1 MAAKGISIPV
11 TGNTAPLR
19 KSLAQTER
27 QLQRFSK
34 QANAEMKSTAKAFAV
49 AAAGAVFMASKMNAA
64 YEEMSTANARI
75 LQVATSMGLFGNQTA
90 IVADRLQKLA
100 RATALQTGVDANSIK
115 MTQAKLLTFKELA
128 ATADVAGGAFDRATA
143 AAIDMA
149 AAGFG
154 EASANAVQLGKALND
169 PIKGITALARS
180 GISFTDQEKEKIRT
194 LVESNRMLE
203 AQSTILSAIETQV
216 KGTAAATA
224 NASDRM
230 KEGMRVVKEEI
241 GRGLAPAFE
250 SLATY
255 TISFGN
261 WAEKNGPIIAAVAT
275 SFGLLA
281 VAITGVKAAMA
292 VATAASAAY
301 AFAQTG
307 LAAATLSVQIAT
319 GIGIATAI
327 AAAGVIAVV
336 TKKVYDNAKAHRDAS
351 AAALLLAGSNT
362 ILIDSMEKLNNFIGP
377 MSPEQRKAITDRI
390 KLTTAGANAEKKAK
404 IDAAKAAAKAAT
416 EAEKKRFTDFKEKVK
431 QAQDQLRA
439 YVKSIADA
447 INSEVSLGKAF
458 SDASALQADAQQKI
472 IDEQKSAESDL
483 TDALKERSKAYA
495 DLHQTKVTGDA
506 KKYGAAL
513 EMVAAAEAE
522 VAKAQNAKNIAAG
535 KEAKPK
541 NYSQIFAEQI
551 AAAKNFATNVKQL
564 VQAGLGKAGLAQIL
578 DLGPVAGSQVAKDLL
593 AGTGGMTVGSLNAD
607 LAGIEAS
614 GLAAGMAIPGMAEA
628 IGAEPVVYN
637 NEYFITIQA
646 GMSAPTDI
654 AKTVETVLQT
664 YGGTQGGIAVTTKPK
679 KAAPKKKAPKKA
691 KR

>member
-19 KSLAQTER
+19 KSLASAER

-34 QANAEMKSTAKAFAV
+34 QANANLKSSAAAFAV
-49 AAAGAVFMASKMNAA
+49 AGGAAAAAATRIFTGFEKAEQANDRVLQIAKSMA
-64 YEEMSTANARI
+64 
-75 LQVATSMGLFGNQTA
+75 LFGAETGK
-90 IVADRLQKLA
+90 VTLRLTTLADQLERETG
-100 RATALQTGVDANSIK
+100 ATAESIK
-115 MTQAKLLTFKELA
+115 ETQAKLLTFKQIA
-128 ATADVAGGAFDRATA
+128 VTANEAGGAFDRATK
-143 AAIDMA
+143 AAIDLA

-154 EASANAVQLGKALND
+154 EVTTNAVQLGKALND

-180 GISFTDQEKEKIRT
+180 GVSFTDVEKEKIRT
-194 LVESNRMLE
+194 LVESNKMLE
-203 AQSTILSAIETQV
+203 AQGVILSAIETQV
-216 KGTAAATA
+216 QGTAAATLTGSTKMK
-224 NASDRM
+224 NAIGEITD
-230 KEGMRVVKEEI
+230 EI
-241 GRGLAPAFE
+241 GAGLEPAFIAMTD
-250 SLATY
+250 LAVKFST
-255 TISFGN
+255 
-261 WAEKNGPIIAAVAT
+261 WAAANGPTVAAVAT

-327 AAAGVIAVV
+327 AAAATIAVV

-362 ILIDSMEKLNNFIGP
+362 ILINSMEELDKFVGP

-390 KLTTAGANAEKKAK
+390 KLSTAGANAEKKAK

-416 EAEKKRFTDFKEKVK
+416 EAEKKRFADFKEKVK

-522 VAKAQNAKNIAAG
+522 VAKAQNAKNVAAG

-551 AAAKNFATNVKQL
+551 AAAKNFATSVKQL
-564 VQAGLGKAGLAQIL
+564 VQAGLGRSGLQQIL
-578 DLGPVAGSQVAKDLL
+578 DLGPVAGAQVAKDLL
-593 AGTGGMTVGSLNAD
+593 SGASGMTVGSLNAD

>member
-1 MAAKGISIPV
+1 MAAKSISIPV

-19 KSLAQTER
+19 KSLASAER

-34 QANAEMKSTAKAFAV
+34 QANANLKSSAAAFAV
-49 AAAGAVFMASKMNAA
+49 AGGAAAAAATRIFTGFEKAEQANDRVLQIAKSMA
-64 YEEMSTANARI
+64 
-75 LQVATSMGLFGNQTA
+75 LFGAETGK
-90 IVADRLQKLA
+90 VTLRLTTLADQLERETG
-100 RATALQTGVDANSIK
+100 ATAESIK
-115 MTQAKLLTFKELA
+115 ETQAKLLTFKQIA
-128 ATADVAGGAFDRATA
+128 VTANEAGGAFDRATK
-143 AAIDMA
+143 AAIDLA

-154 EASANAVQLGKALND
+154 EVTTNAVQLGKALND

-180 GISFTDQEKEKIRT
+180 GVSFTDVEKEKIRT
-194 LVESNRMLE
+194 LVESNKMLE
-203 AQSTILSAIETQV
+203 AQGVILSAIETQV
-216 KGTAAATA
+216 QGTAAATLTGSTKMK
-224 NASDRM
+224 NAIGEITD
-230 KEGMRVVKEEI
+230 EI
-241 GRGLAPAFE
+241 GAGLEPAFIAMTD
-250 SLATY
+250 LAVKFST
-255 TISFGN
+255 
-261 WAEKNGPIIAAVAT
+261 WAAANGPTVAAVAT

-351 AAALLLAGSNT
+351 AAALMLAGSNT
-362 ILIDSMEKLNNFIGP
+362 ILITSMEELDKFVGP

-390 KLTTAGANAEKKAK
+390 KLSTAGANAEKKAK

-458 SDASALQADAQQKI
+458 SDASALQADAQQQI

-522 VAKAQNAKNIAAG
+522 VAKAQNAKNVAAG

-551 AAAKNFATNVKQL
+551 AAAKNFATSVKQL
-564 VQAGLGKAGLAQIL
+564 VQAGLGRSGLQQIL
-578 DLGPVAGSQVAKDLL
+578 DLGPVAGAQVAKDLL
-593 AGTGGMTVGSLNAD
+593 AGASGMTVGSLNAD
-607 LAGIEAS
+607 LADLEAS
-614 GLAAGMAIPGMAEA
+614 GLAAGMAIPGMSEA
-628 IGAEPVVYN
+628 IGAEAFRAAP
-637 NEYFITIQA
+637 NEYYITIEA

-654 AKTVETVLQT
+654 AKTVESVLQT
-664 YGGTQGGIAVTTKPK
+664 YGATQGGIAVATKAK
-679 KAAPKKKAPKKA
+679 KAAPKKKPKK
-691 KR
+691 K

>member
-1 MAAKGISIPV
+1 MAAKSISIPV

-19 KSLAQTER
+19 KSLASAER

-34 QANAEMKSTAKAFAV
+34 QANANLKSSAAAFAV
-49 AAAGAVFMASKMNAA
+49 AGGAAAAAATRIFTGFEKTEQANDRVLQIAKSMA
-64 YEEMSTANARI
+64 
-75 LQVATSMGLFGNQTA
+75 LFGAETGK
-90 IVADRLQKLA
+90 VTLRLTTLADQLERETG
-100 RATALQTGVDANSIK
+100 ATAESIK
-115 MTQAKLLTFKELA
+115 ETQAKLLTFKQIA
-128 ATADVAGGAFDRATA
+128 VTANEAGGAFDRATK
-143 AAIDMA
+143 AAIDLA

-154 EASANAVQLGKALND
+154 EVTTNAVQLGKALND

-180 GISFTDQEKEKIRT
+180 GVSFTDVEKEKIRT
-194 LVESNRMLE
+194 LVESNKMLE
-203 AQSTILSAIETQV
+203 AQGVILSAIETQV
-216 KGTAAATA
+216 QGTAAATLTGSTKMK
-224 NASDRM
+224 NAIGEITD
-230 KEGMRVVKEEI
+230 EI
-241 GRGLAPAFE
+241 GAGLEPAFIAMTD
-250 SLATY
+250 LAVKFST
-255 TISFGN
+255 
-261 WAEKNGPIIAAVAT
+261 WAAANGPTVAAVAT

-351 AAALLLAGSNT
+351 AAALMLAGSNT
-362 ILIDSMEKLNNFIGP
+362 ILITSMEELDKFVGP

-390 KLTTAGANAEKKAK
+390 KLSTAGANAEKKAK
-404 IDAAKAAAKAAT
+404 IDAVKAAAKAAT

-458 SDASALQADAQQKI
+458 SDASALQADAQQQI

-522 VAKAQNAKNIAAG
+522 VAKAQNAKNVAAG

-551 AAAKNFATNVKQL
+551 AAAKNFATSVKQL
-564 VQAGLGKAGLAQIL
+564 VQAGLGRSGLQQIL
-578 DLGPVAGSQVAKDLL
+578 DLGPVAGAQVAKDLL
-593 AGTGGMTVGSLNAD
+593 SGASGMTVGSLNAD

-614 GLAAGMAIPGMAEA
+614 GLAAGMAIPGMSEA
-628 IGAEPVVYN
+628 IGAEAFRAAP
-637 NEYFITIQA
+637 NEYYITIEA

-654 AKTVETVLQT
+654 AKTVESVLQT
-664 YGGTQGGIAVTTKPK
+664 YGATQGGIQVATKPK
-679 KAAPKKKAPKKA
+679 KAAPKKKPKK
-691 KR
+691 K